1 MNAMLASFLIF
12 IEWCST
18 MIIRHPNQP
27 SLISFKRSR
36 ISPSFELIWN
46 KILQYQGTGTCEE
59 NVLNFFFKGSWSLR
73 SPVLGRSGLAPPTS
87 PQGPSAAAPRSTSRF
102 LAFIALLRLTWE
114 LTLNGIDSHISW
126 QQNLHSLFCPPCY
139 CSLELVHLLQDAL
152 VTVWW
157 KTFCNFTQEL
167 RSSLTLWCQS
177 KKYIWSEILSLKLFQ
192 CVATHIISKFY
203 PCNMEVNNKNK
214 RQQHQKWTST
224 TTTKIVDINRNKNHQ
239 H

>member
-1 MNAMLASFLIF
+1 MNAILGFISTFL
-12 IEWCST
+12 EWCST
-18 MIIRHPNQP
+18 IIIHPPQLPTFLDLFQKESNLAVLRAHLKQDC
-27 SLISFKRSR
+27 SISGKKT
-36 ISPSFELIWN
+36 FE
-46 KILQYQGTGTCEE
+46 K

-102 LAFIALLRLTWE
+102 LAFIALLGLTWE
-114 LTLNGIDSHISW
+114 LILNGIDSHIGW
-126 QQNLHSLFCPPCY
+126 QQNLHSLFCPPCD
-139 CSLELVHLLQDAL
+139 CSLELIHLLQDAL

-192 CVATHIISKFY
+192 CVATHIISKFDR
-203 PCNMEVNNKNK
+203 EIL
-214 RQQHQKWTST
+214 SL
-224 TTTKIVDINRNKNHQ
+224 
-239 H
+239 

>member
-1 MNAMLASFLIF
+1 MPRWLHFNIPWMMFNNNYTIATTNDLP
-12 IEWCST
+12 W
-18 MIIRHPNQP
+18 
-27 SLISFKRSR
+27 
-36 ISPSFELIWN
+36 SPSKGVESRRPSSSSETRLFNVRKTER
-46 KILQYQGTGTCEE
+46 CEE

-73 SPVLGRSGLAPPTS
+73 SPALGRSGLAPPTS

-114 LTLNGIDSHISW
+114 LTLNGIDSHIGW

-192 CVATHIISKFY
+192 CVATHIISKFD
-203 PCNMEVNNKNK
+203 
-214 RQQHQKWTST
+214 WGILSL
-224 TTTKIVDINRNKNHQ
+224 
-239 H
+239 